1 MTELRAM
8 YEQAKM
14 AGHKKVA
21 GEHSLSLGE
30 IVFTILGILII
41 LYGAKAK
48 VPASFRLPLGMAIV
62 FMGEWM
68 F

>member
-1 MTELRAM
+1 MSELKAM
-8 YEQAKM
+8 YEKAKM
-14 AGHKKVA
+14 AGHRKVA

-48 VPASFRLPLGMAIV
+48 IPASFRLPLGMGLV